1 MAKNGWLP
9 ITASPNRE
17 LCAMRSAPAQL
28 PIRIIAALALGLIA
42 CVASAASLPPIRP
55 VAHVDLPRFMGKW
68 YLIATIP
75 TSYGREAYN
84 AVQTYSLRANGTI
97 RTTFTFH
104 DGSFAG
110 TVKHLDSTGYVRAG
124 TGNAVWGVEL
134 FGPFKLQYIVA
145 YLNPG
150 YSQMIVARDKRDYV
164 WVFARTPNVSSA
176 DYALLE
182 SKVHDLGYP
191 IAELR
196 KVPQRW

>member
-1 MAKNGWLP
+1 M
-9 ITASPNRE
+9 TAAWMQP
-17 LCAMRSAPAQL
+17 
-28 PIRIIAALALGLIA
+28 PIRLIVACVLGLIA

-75 TSYGREAYN
+75 TSYGRDAYN
-84 AVQTYSLRANGTI
+84 AIQTYTLRANGTI

-104 DGSFAG
+104 DGSFDG
-110 TVKHLDSTGYVRAG
+110 PVKHLDSSGYVHAG
-124 TGNAVWGVEL
+124 TGNAVCGVEL

-145 YLNPG
+145 YLDPD

-164 WVFARTPNVSSA
+164 WVFARTPIISST
-176 DYALLE
+176 DYATLK

-191 IAELR
+191 LAKFRE
-196 KVPQRW
+196 VPQRWLTKPSADAPELPAGRSSP